1 MAGVVDVRAAVQALL
16 DGQCVCFP
24 TETVWALAAPALVP
38 EAVQEVFRLKQRPE
52 GVPLALG
59 FHSWRSAQGA
69 ILPTPLADKL
79 AAAFMPGPISL
90 VLKRRD
96 PELAHVA
103 PGFDTLSVRV
113 PDHDVARRILDATDP
128 LVMTSANLH
137 GGPDP
142 ITADEVRAMFPGLL
156 VLDGTVPGT
165 ASTVVDVTG
174 EEPIVLRAGAVS
186 EQTIN
191 KASKH

>member
-1 MAGVVDVRAAVQALL
+1 MPAPAGVVDVRPAVKALL
-16 DGQCVCFP
+16 AGQCVCFP

-59 FHSWRSAQGA
+59 FHSWRSAQSA
-69 ILPTPLADKL
+69 IVATPLADRL
-79 AAAFMPGPISL
+79 AAKFMPGPVSL
-90 VLKRRD
+90 VVKRRD

-103 PGFDTLSVRV
+103 PGFDTLSIRV

-137 GGPDP
+137 GEADP
-142 ITADEVRAMFPGLL
+142 ITADEVRAMFPDLL
-156 VLDGTVPGT
+156 VMDGVVPGT
-165 ASTVVDVTG
+165 ASTVVDATG
-174 EEPIVLRAGAVS
+174 DTAAILRAGAITA
-186 EQTIN
+186 EQI
-191 KASKH
+191 AEA